1 MVGTSNYLEGYLSEI
16 TALRAIEAGALDY
29 LLLCHRFG
37 TRCEAWTKT
46 VGVSRSVHGLTAL
59 TLTRKSRRHESRQD
73 QAAETNSSVRPLSP
87 RRPDISVR
95 NIRGVQIES
104 DDDAARIDPS
114 RVAIGGSRGVEAR
127 VPAVAQQ
134 KRVGDV

>member
-1 MVGTSNYLEGYLSEI
+1 MRAASQNRAAGTEQPEPRISP
-16 TALRAIEAGALDY
+16 T
-29 LLLCHRFG
+29 
-37 TRCEAWTKT
+37 
-46 VGVSRSVHGLTAL
+46 
-59 TLTRKSRRHESRQD
+59 
-73 QAAETNSSVRPLSP
+73 LSP
-87 RRPDISVR
+87 RRSDVSVR